1 MRKVERLLSHSAKVL
16 ELKTIS
22 ELNRENLKLK
32 LSLYNIL
39 NDYEALKKVMEVK
52 AKQRE
57 ESIKESFVKEL
68 LPLLEDIDR
77 LLNHL
82 SSLDLPENLKES
94 VGVIYRKMEHT
105 LRNLR
110 IEKISPLVGE
120 DFDPEKHEAL
130 TAVSSELP
138 KGKIAVVF
146 EVGWKFGDKLIKP
159 ARVGVSI

>member
-16 ELKTIS
+16 ELRTIS
-22 ELNRENLKLK
+22 ELKGENLKLK

-110 IEKISPLVGE
+110 IEKIAPLVGE

-130 TAVSSELP
+130 TAVSSDLP

>member
-22 ELNRENLKLK
+22 ELKGENLKLK

-82 SSLDLPENLKES
+82 FSLDLPENLKES

-110 IEKISPLVGE
+110 IEKIAPSIGE

>member
-1 MRKVERLLSHSAKVL
+1 MRKVERLLSHSAKIL

-22 ELNRENLKLK
+22 ELKRENLKLK

-110 IEKISPLVGE
+110 IEKIAPLVGE

>member
-1 MRKVERLLSHSAKVL
+1 
-16 ELKTIS
+16 
-22 ELNRENLKLK
+22 
-32 LSLYNIL
+32 
-39 NDYEALKKVMEVK
+39 
-52 AKQRE
+52 
-57 ESIKESFVKEL
+57 
-68 LPLLEDIDR
+68 
-77 LLNHL
+77 
-82 SSLDLPENLKES
+82 
-94 VGVIYRKMEHT
+94 MEHT

-110 IEKISPLVGE
+110 IEKIAPSVGE